1 MAYIDTH
8 LFSEIEIFKK
18 IQFNSEIGHFT
29 NLFETSW
36 LSKNFVQD
44 SVSFSKLKGTIKGF
58 HFQKKPFD
66 QAKLVSVIQGSILDI
81 FIDLRQDSKTFLDH
95 GSMTLK
101 EGNSNIIYIPRGF
114 AHGYISLEDNTLIHY
129 KLDNH
134 YSPDHEETILWS
146 DPSLAVEFPHMDRYH
161 LSAKDKNGLTIEELK
176 FKGVFD
182 D

>member
-8 LFSEIEIFKK
+8 LFSEIETFKK

-36 LSKNFVQD
+36 LNKNFLQD
-44 SVSFSKLKGTIKGF
+44 SVSFARLRGTIKGF

-81 FIDLRQDSKTFLDH
+81 FIDIRKGSKTFLDH
-95 GSMTLK
+95 GSIILK

-114 AHGYISLEDNTLIHY
+114 AHGYITLEDNTLINY

-134 YSPDHEETILWS
+134 YSPDHEETILYN
-146 DPSLAVEFPHMDRYH
+146 DPFLAVEFPDMDGYH
-161 LSAKDKNGLTIEELK
+161 LSKKDKNGSTIEELK
-176 FKGVFD
+176 LKSAFD

>member
-1 MAYIDTH
+1 MAYIDTN

-66 QAKLVSVIQGSILDI
+66 QAKLNCLPERVRRQFELTYGHDIQLHQKLAAD
-81 FIDLRQDSKTFLDH
+81 Q
-95 GSMTLK
+95 
-101 EGNSNIIYIPRGF
+101 IP
-114 AHGYISLEDNTLIHY
+114 
-129 KLDNH
+129 
-134 YSPDHEETILWS
+134 
-146 DPSLAVEFPHMDRYH
+146 
-161 LSAKDKNGLTIEELK
+161 
-176 FKGVFD
+176 
-182 D
+182 